1 MLADGVGCVATARMG
16 IRILYFEIELS
27 TGLRTHDYEL
37 LSCILV
43 LYINLVWGGRGYH

>member
-16 IRILYFEIELS
+16 IQILYFEVELS
-27 TGLRTHDYEL
+27 TGLRTHDYKL

-43 LYINLVWGGRGYH
+43 LYVNSVRGGRGNH